1 MAREKINNR
10 WRARA
15 GRIFVFLLTTFVFAL
30 ALVAAIFVFFG
41 SPREKM
47 QAREIAYMKLQY
59 QILSD
64 RLDDMQEVMDELQE
78 RDNNVYRAIFE
89 AEPIASSVRKS
100 GFSSQDRYTELY
112 GYKTSDLVLGVA
124 KKLDDVASQL
134 YYQTKSYDALF
145 EMAKNKAQMLA
156 CIPAIMPVK
165 ESDLSQISSYF
176 GYRSDPIYKVEK
188 YHSGI
193 DFAAPS
199 GTEVFAPGDGIVVK
213 TESNH
218 WGYGNMV
225 TIDHGFGY
233 KTRYAHLLKFAV
245 REGQK
250 IKRGQLV
257 GFIGSTGKATGP
269 HLHYEVLKNDT
280 HVDPIHFFFNDLTPE
295 QYEKI
300 LEQAELPSLTMD

>member
-1 MAREKINNR
+1 M
-10 WRARA
+10 
-15 GRIFVFLLTTFVFAL
+15 FLLTTFVFAL
-30 ALVAAIFVFFG
+30 AIVAAIFVFFG

-47 QAREIAYMKLQY
+47 QAREIEYMKLQY
-59 QILSD
+59 QILND
-64 RLDDMQEVMDELQE
+64 RLEDMQEVMDELQE

-89 AEPIASSVRKS
+89 AEPIAYSVRKS
-100 GFSSQDRYTELY
+100 GFSSHDRYAELY
-112 GYKTSDLVLGVA
+112 GYKTSDLVLSVA
-124 KKLDDVASQL
+124 AKLDDVASQL

-250 IKRGQLV
+250 IKRG
-257 GFIGSTGKATGP
+257 
-269 HLHYEVLKNDT
+269 
-280 HVDPIHFFFNDLTPE
+280 
-295 QYEKI
+295 
-300 LEQAELPSLTMD
+300 